1 MLHKECMYGFPMN
14 MGYIMV
20 PHVCGIKLVGKLSG
34 GVILRQQSLLS
45 FQILILNIISVGLT
59 ETWDSYVSLFP
70 GFGVMS
76 LSGHPF

>member
-1 MLHKECMYGFPMN
+1 
-14 MGYIMV
+14 MV

-45 FQILILNIISVGLT
+45 FQILILNIISVGLA

-70 GFGVMS
+70 RFGVMS
-76 LSGHPF
+76 LLGHTF